1 MELFKVFGSI
11 MISDEGAI
19 KTLKDADK
27 QAKESAKALD
37 KVKDTA
43 TKVGKAMV
51 VGIGAAVTSLGAM
64 ALKSAEATDRIDK
77 MSQKLGLSRKAF
89 QEWDYVMSQNGIS
102 IDSMQG
108 GMNKLNNV
116 MDDFRNGNKTAT
128 DAMDRLGISMEAID
142 GKSQEEVF
150 SMVINQLQ
158 GMENESER
166 AAIAN
171 DLLGRSASEL
181 APMLNAGADSAE
193 QLKARAH
200 ELGLVLDDETINA
213 GVIFGDTL
221 DDMKKSMGT
230 MVTQIGAEVMPIF
243 QKMLDWVLEHMP
255 TIKEIASNVFEAIGN
270 TIQWLSD
277 NANWLIPVLGGM
289 LGAFLALKVI
299 GAINTLMLAFQ
310 AVQTAVAAAGGIMN
324 AVLAANPL
332 GLIALAIGVVITAII
347 LLVKNFD
354 AVKEAAQKLWQNF
367 KDIFGKIRDFVGG
380 IFNNFRNIIKLPKFE
395 VSGSLNPV
403 TWLKN
408 GLPKLKVKWNADGAI
423 FDSPTIFGTQYGYQ
437 GVGEAGP
444 EAIMPISKLQDMVD
458 FNKSEIDYKQLA
470 RELKIALLG
479 LNVVLDNGVLVGEL
493 TPGINKQLGL
503 DSDRRKRGW

>member
-1 MELFKVFGSI
+1 
-11 MISDEGAI
+11 
-19 KTLKDADK
+19 
-27 QAKESAKALD
+27 
-37 KVKDTA
+37 
-43 TKVGKAMV
+43 VGKAV
-51 VGIGAAVTSLGAM
+51 AVGLGAAVTAAAGLAV
-64 ALKSAEATDRIDK
+64 KSAEATDRIDK
-77 MSQKLGLSRKAF
+77 MSQKLGLSRKGF
-89 QEWDYVMSQNGIS
+89 QEWDYILGQNGIS

-243 QKMLDWVLEHMP
+243 QRMLDWILEHMP

-277 NANWLIPVLGGM
+277 NANWLIPILAGVLGG
-289 LGAFLALKVI
+289 FVALKMI
-299 GAINTLMLAFQ
+299 GVVTALVAGFNAIMA
-310 AVQTAVAAAGGIMN
+310 AAAAAGGLFNLVM
-324 AVLAANPL
+324 LANPMTWVVL
-332 GLIALAIGVVITAII
+332 GIVALIAAITA
-347 LLVKNFD
+347 LVMNFD
-354 AVKEAAQKLWQNF
+354 KVKAAATSLWNVV
-367 KDIFGKIRDFVGG
+367 KDVFGKMRDWVTNVFDS
-380 IFNNFRNIIKLPKFE
+380 IKKAIKLPKLEITGKF
-395 VSGSLNPV
+395 SL
-403 TWLKN
+403 
-408 GLPKLKVKWNADGAI
+408 LPPSVPKFNVKWNADGGI
-423 FDSPTIFGTQYGYQ
+423 FSKPTIFDTSAGFQ

-444 EAIMPISKLQDMVD
+444 EAIAPISKLQDMLD
-458 FNKSEIDYKQLA
+458 WNKNEIDEVKLA
-470 RELKIALLG
+470 KAIKKELDGFA
-479 LNVVLDNGVLVGEL
+479 VVLNGQRVGEFVD
-493 TPGINKQLGL
+493 TRIYKGL
-503 DSDRRKRGW
+503 KGAI